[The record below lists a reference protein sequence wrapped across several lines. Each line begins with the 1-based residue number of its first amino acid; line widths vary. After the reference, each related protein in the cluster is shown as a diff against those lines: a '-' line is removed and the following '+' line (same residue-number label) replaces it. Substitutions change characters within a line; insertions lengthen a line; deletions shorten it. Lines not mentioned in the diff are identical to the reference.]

1 MVNYRRNY
9 IPGGTYFFTVTL
21 KNRLSTLLTQNI
33 NLLRQVTAR
42 VNHENPYTIL
52 AIVILPDHI
61 HAIWELPT
69 NDKNYSLRWGKIKS
83 YFTHGL
89 IKKAFHYL
97 KIIAMN
103 LIYGKKDFGNTPLE
117 MRMI

>member
-42 VNHENPYTIL
+42 VNHENP
-52 AIVILPDHI
+52 
-61 HAIWELPT
+61 
-69 NDKNYSLRWGKIKS
+69 
-83 YFTHGL
+83 
-89 IKKAFHYL
+89 
-97 KIIAMN
+97 
-103 LIYGKKDFGNTPLE
+103 
-117 MRMI
+117 